1 MGTQEVKPAF
11 YALRPGG
18 WRDYV
23 TLLHLPYTAWHLSYV
38 ALGASVSSQFHPDR
52 LAQVLAAFAL
62 GLGVAAHAL
71 DEYRGRPLRTR
82 IPDGVLLALATLSLL
97 AACALAV
104 RAALTTSP
112 WVLLLAAAGV
122 FLVLAYNLEWW
133 GGRLHTDRWFA
144 LAWGSF
150 PAFAGHWSQAL
161 RVEPAGLVVVAA
173 AYALSRAQRGTQ
185 PAGPYPPPPRG
196 LRLRRS
202 PLPGRRRRTPH
213 RGAAAG
219 TSRGRPATPVLG
231 LAPAGPGLGAGPGTA
246 DVSLPT

>member
-1 MGTQEVKPAF
+1 VGTQEVKPAF
-11 YALRPGG
+11 YALGPGG

-173 AYALSRAQRGTQ
+173 AYALSRAQRELSR
-185 PAGPYPPPPRG
+185 PARTLRRRVASVSGEVRYREGGAEP
-196 LRLRRS
+196 LTAERLRE
-202 PLPGRRRRTPH
+202 PLE
-213 RGAAAG
+213 AALRHLSWALPLLALA
-219 TSRGRPATPVLG
+219 SVLARAR
-231 LAPAGPGLGAGPGTA
+231 LT
-246 DVSLPT
+246 

>member
-11 YALRPGG
+11 YALGPGG

-52 LAQVLAAFAL
+52 LAQVLAAFTL

-71 DEYRGRPLRTR
+71 DEYRGRPLKTR

-150 PAFAGHWSQAL
+150 PAFAGHWSQVL

-173 AYALSRAQRGTQ
+173 AYALSRAQRELSR
-185 PAGPYPPPPRG
+185 PARILRRRVVSVSGELRYREGGAEP
-196 LRLRRS
+196 LTAERLRE
-202 PLPGRRRRTPH
+202 PLE
-213 RGAAAG
+213 AALRHLSWALPLLALA
-219 TSRGRPATPVLG
+219 SVLARGRVT
-231 LAPAGPGLGAGPGTA
+231 
-246 DVSLPT
+246 

>member
-173 AYALSRAQRGTQ
+173 AYALSRAQRELSR
-185 PAGPYPPPPRG
+185 PART
-196 LRLRRS
+196 LRRRWPPSSAKSATGKAAPNPS
-202 PLPGRRRRTPH
+202 PRSGCGNLSRPPCATCPGPCPCWPWPRCW
-213 RGAAAG
+213 
-219 TSRGRPATPVLG
+219 
-231 LAPAGPGLGAGPGTA
+231 PGHG
-246 DVSLPT
+246 

>member
-1 MGTQEVKPAF
+1 VKPAF

-173 AYALSRAQRGTQ
+173 AYALSRAQRELSR
-185 PAGPYPPPPRG
+185 PARTLRRRVASVSGEVRYREGGAEP
-196 LRLRRS
+196 LTAERLRE
-202 PLPGRRRRTPH
+202 PLE
-213 RGAAAG
+213 AALRHLSWALPLLALA
-219 TSRGRPATPVLG
+219 SVLARAR
-231 LAPAGPGLGAGPGTA
+231 LT
-246 DVSLPT
+246 

>member
-1 MGTQEVKPAF
+1 MGTQGVKPAF
-11 YALRPGG
+11 YALEPGG

-38 ALGASVSSQFHPDR
+38 ALGASVSSQFHLDR
-52 LAQVLAAFAL
+52 LAQALAAFAL

-82 IPDGVLLALATLSLL
+82 IPDVVLLALATLSLL

-112 WVLLLAAAGV
+112 WVLLLAAVGV

-133 GGRLHTDRWFA
+133 GGRLHTDGWFA

-150 PAFAGHWSQAL
+150 PAFVGHWLQAL
-161 RVEPAGLVVVAA
+161 RVEPAGLVVMAA
-173 AYALSRAQRGTQ
+173 AYTLSRAQRVLSR
-185 PAGPYPPPPRG
+185 PARTLRRHVVSVSGELCYREGGAEP
-196 LRLRRS
+196 LTAERLRE
-202 PLPGRRRRTPH
+202 PLE
-213 RGAAAG
+213 AALRHLSWALPLLAVA
-219 TSRGRPATPVLG
+219 SVLARAR
-231 LAPAGPGLGAGPGTA
+231 LT
-246 DVSLPT
+246 

>member
-1 MGTQEVKPAF
+1 VGAQEVKPAF
-11 YALRPGG
+11 YALGPGG

-52 LAQVLAAFAL
+52 LAQALAAFAL

-82 IPDGVLLALATLSLL
+82 IPDRVLLTMALVSL
-97 AACALAV
+97 AGAV
-104 RAALTTSP
+104 AVAIHAALTTSP
-112 WVLLLAAAGV
+112 WVLGLAAAGV

-173 AYALSRAQRGTQ
+173 AYALSRAQRELSR
-185 PAGPYPPPPRG
+185 PARTLRRRVVSVSGELRYREGGAEP
-196 LRLRRS
+196 LTAERLRE
-202 PLPGRRRRTPH
+202 PLE
-213 RGAAAG
+213 AALRHLSWALPLLALA
-219 TSRGRPATPVLG
+219 SVLARAR
-231 LAPAGPGLGAGPGTA
+231 LT
-246 DVSLPT
+246 

>member
-173 AYALSRAQRGTQ
+173 AYALSRAQRELSR
-185 PAGPYPPPPRG
+185 PARTLRRRVASVSGEVRYREGGAEP
-196 LRLRRS
+196 LTAERLRE
-202 PLPGRRRRTPH
+202 PLE
-213 RGAAAG
+213 AALRHLSWALPLLALA
-219 TSRGRPATPVLG
+219 SVLARAR
-231 LAPAGPGLGAGPGTA
+231 LT
-246 DVSLPT
+246 

>member
-1 MGTQEVKPAF
+1 VKPAF
-11 YALRPGG
+11 YALGPGG

-52 LAQVLAAFAL
+52 LAQALAAFAL

-82 IPDGVLLALATLSLL
+82 IPDRVLLAMALVSLAG
-97 AACALAV
+97 AV
-104 RAALTTSP
+104 AVAIHAALTTSP
-112 WVLLLAAAGV
+112 WVLGLAAAGV

-173 AYALSRAQRGTQ
+173 AYALSRAQRELSR
-185 PAGPYPPPPRG
+185 PARTLRRRVVSVSGELRYREGGAEP
-196 LRLRRS
+196 LTAERLRE
-202 PLPGRRRRTPH
+202 PLE
-213 RGAAAG
+213 
-219 TSRGRPATPVLG
+219 ATLRHLSWALPLLALASVLARAR
-231 LAPAGPGLGAGPGTA
+231 LT
-246 DVSLPT
+246 

>member
-11 YALRPGG
+11 YALGPGG

-173 AYALSRAQRGTQ
+173 AYALSRAQRELSR
-185 PAGPYPPPPRG
+185 PARTLRRRVASVSGEVRYREGGAEP
-196 LRLRRS
+196 LTAERLRE
-202 PLPGRRRRTPH
+202 PLE
-213 RGAAAG
+213 AALRHLSWALPLLALA
-219 TSRGRPATPVLG
+219 SVLARAR
-231 LAPAGPGLGAGPGTA
+231 LT
-246 DVSLPT
+246 